1 MRSHQGNP
9 CQKQLL
15 PTDNI
20 CMPLPSPSYQM
31 GAYPSSLWDILSSW
45 DVPFYQTHTQHL
57 PHHAPAS
64 WQLRWGCT
72 TSGSFQPHSTDTAH
86 ARSHSQPQAACAGTK
101 QAQAAARH
109 WCVAGH
115 YWGERGWQHGKLCRR
130 SHLEEGA
137 LPRNSHY
144 SRLTVIRNTEEMFGK
159 NTGSAKAPWPL
170 PTCSISSFRGI
181 KERFSP
187 K

>member
-1 MRSHQGNP
+1 
-9 CQKQLL
+9 
-15 PTDNI
+15 
-20 CMPLPSPSYQM
+20 MPLPSPSYQT
-31 GAYPSSLWDILSSW
+31 GAYPSSLWDTLSSR

-72 TSGSFQPHSTDTAH
+72 TSGSFQPHSTDAAH
-86 ARSHSQPQAACAGTK
+86 AWSHSQPQAACAGTK